1 MLLRTVALAHSVAR
15 ASALVLIVAAALYL
29 VGVSPAHAYV
39 YPASYWTTKT
49 MTVPVP
55 SCVNAA
61 RQALQKSGIGNLSS
75 DSMSVG
81 GTTPTTRGYIV
92 CVRLP
97 KAGACNG
104 DGATAVIVTAGDDAK
119 TLRDKIAANFAIPH
133 LIDCG

>member
-1 MLLRTVALAHSVAR
+1 MS
-15 ASALVLIVAAALYL
+15 
-29 VGVSPAHAYV
+29 
-39 YPASYWTTKT
+39 
-49 MTVPVP
+49 VPVP

-81 GTTPTTRGYIV
+81 GTTATTRGYIV

-119 TLRDKIAANFAIPH
+119 ALRDKINVNFAIPH